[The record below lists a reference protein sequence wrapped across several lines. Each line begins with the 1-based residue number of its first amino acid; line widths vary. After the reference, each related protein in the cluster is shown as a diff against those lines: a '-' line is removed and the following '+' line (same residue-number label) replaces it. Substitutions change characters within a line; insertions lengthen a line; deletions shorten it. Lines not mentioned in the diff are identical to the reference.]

1 MINKK
6 KLIAYLAEQIEA
18 FEDTNVPDM
27 LVSLLTV
34 ATCVSILLLAI
45 IEIKQ

>member
-6 KLIAYLAEQIEA
+6 KLIACLAEQLEA
-18 FEDTNVPDM
+18 LGDSNLLDM

-34 ATCVSILLLAI
+34 ACFVSMLLLAI